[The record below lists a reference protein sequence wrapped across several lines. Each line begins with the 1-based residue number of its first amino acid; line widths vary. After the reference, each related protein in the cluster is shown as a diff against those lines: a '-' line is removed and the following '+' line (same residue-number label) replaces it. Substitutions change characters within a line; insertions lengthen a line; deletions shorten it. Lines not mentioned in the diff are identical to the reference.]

1 MAILRV
7 GSSGSEVVALQKALV
22 KLGFNPGSTS
32 GTFDAQ
38 TRDAV
43 VNFQK
48 SRVWLVADGIVGSL
62 SQSEL
67 NDAVQDIDGESALQK
82 IDSGTQILDVTAIN
96 ANAALAKKIQ
106 KKLKAL
112 GLYPGG
118 KLIDGDFGRRSQKA
132 LIDFCQNIGISHSVP
147 IQLDPNIAQALVSTP
162 QISAVLE
169 VRGSDTPQILKK
181 FNDIEE
187 FVEATDGKLAFLDMG
202 VEATAYKTD
211 IPEYSKRLE
220 ATSSLAPSTSSHPS
234 LRFSPY
240 PDRGNPP
247 SIDTTALKFLDTDI
261 TEACVVIGQLNSGK
275 IESAWFGK
283 NALKADECLSATK
296 IIPILNVL
304 SQLGSNL
311 PSIFDNL
318 LIQNQGRVN
327 TTIRFSDALIDIVS
341 YRGGVPRSN
350 ALARTFKHFSSPDQ
364 IEKWIRKQTGNTRPD
379 LNFEGAYGVPA
390 SINLPEL
397 FDPSRSTNKEL
408 LVAPTISLGRDNDI
422 SVYDLARLMSMIGW
436 HKLLPKTAQIED
448 IEWRSLQPFIAALGT
463 DTARYVDVAI
473 ETLGLENVISSP
485 VILSK
490 LGYGQE
496 ALVYVAF
503 VQFVDEHVPA
513 TPKLRTLTM
522 ALRADKN
529 PPGGGSSQAIR
540 IDTKMAAAV
549 TEILRRIV
557 REEQL

>member
-1 MAILRV
+1 MAILKV

-22 KLGFNPGSTS
+22 KLGFNLGSTS

-43 VNFQK
+43 VAFQK
-48 SRVWLVADGIVGSL
+48 SRVWLVADGIVGSI

-82 IDSGTQILDVTAIN
+82 IASGTQTLDVNAIN

-118 KLIDGDFGRRSQKA
+118 KLIDGDFGSRSQKA
-132 LIDFCQNIGISHSVP
+132 LIDFCQNLGIPHSVP
-147 IQLDPNIAQALVSTP
+147 IQLDPNTAQALVSTP
-162 QISAVLE
+162 QIPAVLE

-181 FNDIEE
+181 FNDIEQ
-187 FVEATDGKLAFLDMG
+187 FVGATDSKLAFLDMG
-202 VEATAYKTD
+202 VEATAYKID

-220 ATSSLAPSTSSHPS
+220 ATSSLATPTSSHPTLEFNS
-234 LRFSPY
+234 Y
-240 PDRGNPP
+240 PEQGKLP
-247 SIDTTALKFLDTDI
+247 SMDTTALRFLDPDI

-275 IESAWFGK
+275 LEATWLGR

-311 PSIFDNL
+311 PNNFDDL
-318 LIQNQGRVN
+318 LIQNQGTVN
-327 TTIRFSDALIDIVS
+327 TTFRLPAALVDIVS
-341 YRGGVPRSN
+341 SRGGVPQSN
-350 ALARTFKHFSSPDQ
+350 ALARTFKHFSKPQQ
-364 IEKWIRKQTGNTRPD
+364 IEAWIRKQTGNTRTD
-379 LNFEGAYGVPA
+379 LNFEGPYGVPA

-397 FDPSRSTNKEL
+397 FDRSTNKEL
-408 LVAPTISLGRDNDI
+408 LVAPSVTLGRDNDI
-422 SVYDLARLMSMIGW
+422 SVYDLARLMSMTGW
-436 HKLLPKTAQIED
+436 HEFLPKTAQIEG
-448 IEWRSLQPFIAALGT
+448 IEWRSLQPFISALGT
-463 DTARYVDVAI
+463 DTARYVNVAI

-490 LGYGQE
+490 LGFGQE

-503 VQFVDEHVPA
+503 VQFVDEHIP
-513 TPKLRTLTM
+513 TKPKLRTLTM

-529 PPGGGSSQAIR
+529 TPGSSDFQAVR
-540 IDTKMAAAV
+540 LDTKMASAV

-557 REEQL
+557 MEEQL